1 MAIAVGPACMS
12 IGGGG
17 GRGRRSGELSPLLRI
32 DMEYAC
38 ARLGGFIGSTGGC
51 SPLFIIVECIVLVP
65 SILGYIIGMVGPMVE
80 PMEAMPPPTG
90 VYVLITFVSAGCLN
104 PAKSPPILARP
115 VEIVEFVII
124 FYHIPHQ
131 GIVQAW
137 SWRKSRPEEGGRI
150 QKEGGGESVEEFG
163 YRPTLGPS
171 NTTEVGTGC

>member
-1 MAIAVGPACMS
+1 
-12 IGGGG
+12 
-17 GRGRRSGELSPLLRI
+17 
-32 DMEYAC
+32 MEYAC

-150 QKEGGGESVEEFG
+150 QRRGVESLWRTLDIDQRWDLRTLLKEEPVARYLLRRHRYIE
-163 YRPTLGPS
+163 
-171 NTTEVGTGC
+171 CI

>member
-1 MAIAVGPACMS
+1 
-12 IGGGG
+12 
-17 GRGRRSGELSPLLRI
+17 
-32 DMEYAC
+32 MEYAC

-104 PAKSPPILARP
+104 PAKSPPVLARP

-137 SWRKSRPEEGGRI
+137 S
-150 QKEGGGESVEEFG
+150 
-163 YRPTLGPS
+163 
-171 NTTEVGTGC
+171 

>member
-1 MAIAVGPACMS
+1 
-12 IGGGG
+12 
-17 GRGRRSGELSPLLRI
+17 
-32 DMEYAC
+32 MEYAC

-124 FYHIPHQ
+124 FYSDVAMYRTSSCLPSKIN
-131 GIVQAW
+131 VVTV
-137 SWRKSRPEEGGRI
+137 
-150 QKEGGGESVEEFG
+150 ES
-163 YRPTLGPS
+163 S
-171 NTTEVGTGC
+171 